1 MVKNCK
7 KTLTHNE
14 RSEQMA
20 KLLRCKDVGMDCD
33 FEARA
38 ETEEELLKQAAEHA
52 AAVHDMQE
60 IPEDVLA
67 KVRAAIRS
75 E

>member
-1 MVKNCK
+1 
-7 KTLTHNE
+7 
-14 RSEQMA
+14 MA
-20 KLLRCKDVGMDCD
+20 KVLRCKDVGMDCD
-33 FEARA
+33 FEVRA
-38 ETEEELLKQAAEHA
+38 ETEEEILKQAAEHA

-60 IPEDVLA
+60 IPQDVLA